1 MWRLLNRKARA
12 FSGRGGASQGF
23 TLLELLVALSILSI
37 LATVLYLSVGA
48 SATQTRRI
56 GRRIEEQQR
65 FRLALQRIATD
76 ISGVFWDKDS
86 AHLYFQGS
94 REDTSGGRGDRLE
107 FTSIVF
113 HWRKPGE
120 RVDDLVTVSYSLG
133 AGAEDEGMSLIREER
148 PLTTTPPGSYGGPVA
163 ILGGVREVSF
173 SYLDAEKRELDSWS
187 TRFSGVFWDKDSA
200 HLYFQGSREDTSG
213 GRGDR
218 LEFTSIV
225 FHWRKPGER
234 VDDLVTVSYSLGAG
248 AEDEGMSLIR
258 EERPL
263 TTTPPGSYGGPVAIL
278 GGVRE
283 VSFSYLDAEKRELD
297 SWSTRSTLTS
307 GQSQGLPRA
316 VRVTL
321 KLKRGEGERTVSVLI
336 PLPLGL
342 RPEENSAGITGAPGG
357 S

>member
-12 FSGRGGASQGF
+12 FSGRGGGSQGF

-187 TRFSGVFWDKDSA
+187 TR
-200 HLYFQGSREDTSG
+200 
-213 GRGDR
+213 
-218 LEFTSIV
+218 
-225 FHWRKPGER
+225 
-234 VDDLVTVSYSLGAG
+234 
-248 AEDEGMSLIR
+248 
-258 EERPL
+258 
-263 TTTPPGSYGGPVAIL
+263 
-278 GGVRE
+278 
-283 VSFSYLDAEKRELD
+283 
-297 SWSTRSTLTS
+297 STLTS

-321 KLKRGEGERTVSVLI
+321 KLKRGEGERTVSVLL

-342 RPEENSAGITGAPGG
+342 RPEEKSDGITGAPGG